1 VIVGTLKIRL
11 VLRESH
17 SLKDKRR
24 VLKSLKDTLSNKFNI
39 SVAETD
45 EQDVWQTAEIG
56 VAAVGTDT
64 PFVQSVLTNVV
75 NYVRFFGGVELVDS
89 EQEIYGDEMGTRLPQ
104 GPVGERDRRR
114 RARSFF
120 GSGPPARGSDGSPA
134 RSSPD
139 DYRYAKIFSHH
150 VPAKQKKTVM
160 GAEDPQVHVQKL
172 GSVSR

>member
-45 EQDVWQTAEIG
+45 EQDVWQTAEVG
-56 VAAVGTDT
+56 VAAVGTDGT
-64 PFVQSVLTNVV
+64 HVQSVLTNVV

-89 EQEIYGDEMGTRLPQ
+89 EQELYGD
-104 GPVGERDRRR
+104 
-114 RARSFF
+114 
-120 GSGPPARGSDGSPA
+120 
-134 RSSPD
+134 
-139 DYRYAKIFSHH
+139 
-150 VPAKQKKTVM
+150 
-160 GAEDPQVHVQKL
+160 
-172 GSVSR
+172 

>member
-1 VIVGTLKIRL
+1 MIVGTLKIRL

-75 NYVRFFGGVELVDS
+75 NYVRFFGGVEVVDV
-89 EQEIYGDEMGTRLPQ
+89 EQELYGE
-104 GPVGERDRRR
+104 
-114 RARSFF
+114 
-120 GSGPPARGSDGSPA
+120 
-134 RSSPD
+134 
-139 DYRYAKIFSHH
+139 
-150 VPAKQKKTVM
+150 
-160 GAEDPQVHVQKL
+160 
-172 GSVSR
+172 

>member
-1 VIVGTLKIRL
+1 MIVGTLKIRL
-11 VLRESH
+11 LLRESH

-75 NYVRFFGGVELVDS
+75 NYVRFFGGVELVGA
-89 EQEIYGDEMGTRLPQ
+89 EQELYGE
-104 GPVGERDRRR
+104 
-114 RARSFF
+114 
-120 GSGPPARGSDGSPA
+120 
-134 RSSPD
+134 
-139 DYRYAKIFSHH
+139 
-150 VPAKQKKTVM
+150 
-160 GAEDPQVHVQKL
+160 
-172 GSVSR
+172 

>member
-1 VIVGTLKIRL
+1 MIVGTLKIRL

-56 VAAVGTDT
+56 IAAVGSDGA
-64 PFVQSVLTNVV
+64 FVQSVLTNVV

-89 EQEIYGDEMGTRLPQ
+89 EQELYGE
-104 GPVGERDRRR
+104 
-114 RARSFF
+114 
-120 GSGPPARGSDGSPA
+120 
-134 RSSPD
+134 
-139 DYRYAKIFSHH
+139 
-150 VPAKQKKTVM
+150 
-160 GAEDPQVHVQKL
+160 
-172 GSVSR
+172 

>member
-1 VIVGTLKIRL
+1 MIVGTLKLRL

-56 VAAVGTDT
+56 IASVGTDA

-75 NYVRFFGGVELVDS
+75 NYVRFFGGVELVNS
-89 EQEIYGDEMGTRLPQ
+89 EQEIYGD
-104 GPVGERDRRR
+104 
-114 RARSFF
+114 
-120 GSGPPARGSDGSPA
+120 
-134 RSSPD
+134 
-139 DYRYAKIFSHH
+139 
-150 VPAKQKKTVM
+150 
-160 GAEDPQVHVQKL
+160 
-172 GSVSR
+172 

>member
-11 VLRESH
+11 VLRESP

-56 VAAVGTDT
+56 VASVGTDA

-75 NYVRFFGGVELVDS
+75 NYVRFFGGVELVNS
-89 EQEIYGDEMGTRLPQ
+89 EQEIYGD
-104 GPVGERDRRR
+104 
-114 RARSFF
+114 
-120 GSGPPARGSDGSPA
+120 
-134 RSSPD
+134 
-139 DYRYAKIFSHH
+139 
-150 VPAKQKKTVM
+150 
-160 GAEDPQVHVQKL
+160 
-172 GSVSR
+172 

>member
-64 PFVQSVLTNVV
+64 RFVQSVLTSVV

-89 EQEIYGDEMGTRLPQ
+89 QQEIYGD
-104 GPVGERDRRR
+104 
-114 RARSFF
+114 
-120 GSGPPARGSDGSPA
+120 
-134 RSSPD
+134 
-139 DYRYAKIFSHH
+139 
-150 VPAKQKKTVM
+150 
-160 GAEDPQVHVQKL
+160 
-172 GSVSR
+172 